1 MIGKHAPG
9 LQKRIHFV
17 NKSFTIKVPL
27 GCVLNSSSSRVA
39 AGPAAS
45 PGELLGRPVSG
56 LQSRPT
62 ASGTGGAQP
71 TICVLTR
78 APGDAGA
85 QVWQPAPH
93 GGMGIEACR
102 WLMRLNWPEG
112 EPPASPLLE
121 AAALEN
127 GKKALKPPWED
138 FRSELTTACLSPV
151 VVNQREIWAMILL
164 LLVRQHKD
172 SSCFQNICRNALLF
186 LYMSPYWGC
195 SCNLLCRFL
204 QIFQN
209 V

>member
-27 GCVLNSSSSRVA
+27 GCILNSSSSRVA
-39 AGPAAS
+39 ARPAATAS

-62 ASGTGGAQP
+62 ASETGGARP

-78 APGDAGA
+78 APGDADA
-85 QVWQPAPH
+85 QVWEPAPH

-112 EPPASPLLE
+112 ESPASLSLE

-127 GKKALKPPWED
+127 GKKHW
-138 FRSELTTACLSPV
+138 SPHGRIFG
-151 VVNQREIWAMILL
+151 VNSQQ
-164 LLVRQHKD
+164 LV
-172 SSCFQNICRNALLF
+172 CR
-186 LYMSPYWGC
+186 
-195 SCNLLCRFL
+195 
-204 QIFQN
+204 
-209 V
+209 